1 MCEQCEKTQID
12 SFSRTLQH
20 LFDPLTE
27 ERLKAALA
35 EMERRKA
42 ELHCPLAPLIGRDS
56 AKVFLGPNA
65 FLVWIEIDCPLHLKN
80 LLHQSITFFARR
92 QLFNVISGFLRT
104 AFKPLKGFQG
114 RMQCAR

>member
-42 ELHCPLAPLIGRDS
+42 ELHCPLAPFDR
-56 AKVFLGPNA
+56 
-65 FLVWIEIDCPLHLKN
+65 
-80 LLHQSITFFARR
+80 
-92 QLFNVISGFLRT
+92 
-104 AFKPLKGFQG
+104 
-114 RMQCAR
+114 